1 MVHNVNRLLQRIL
14 GLMVCYVTMLPVY
27 AETTVQILSSRAGDS
42 AELLAYLSKTFKNDI
57 TLIAD
62 EQTVSTTADLLI
74 VLNNENPN
82 LPAVHP
88 PTLFVL
94 PQPSTRELQKQDSA
108 LYWTPSLAAQLAL
121 IRAMLPATNR
131 VGMLVS
137 NNNEDASWLRVFKQY
152 AAEQSIDVRFQTVD
166 KARIARQVSEL
177 AASTDVLLAQ
187 PDIEIYNRDTIRFIL
202 LAAYRQNKV
211 LVGPSPA
218 FINAGALATL
228 YAPTSVIAEEVA
240 QKIRYF
246 HKNNKL
252 PPTSR
257 VKNFSVSLNPQVA
270 KSLGLAVP
278 AMNEL
283 ERLLRLEELPTW
295 P

>member
-1 MVHNVNRLLQRIL
+1 MQTHKIQTMLLRIL
-14 GLMVCYVTMLPVY
+14 GCCLWIMPVY
-27 AETTVQILSSRAGDS
+27 AEVNVQLLTPPTAESAQLSTF
-42 AELLAYLSKTFKNDI
+42 LSKKFPDNEVVI
-57 TLIAD
+57 
-62 EQTVSTTADLLI
+62 STSEKVLEKADLLI
-74 VLNNENPN
+74 VMSNDIVKT
-82 LPAVHP
+82 LPANHP

-94 PQPSTRELQKQDSA
+94 AQPSTIEMQKQDSA
-108 LYWTPSLAAQLAL
+108 LYWSPSLSAQLAL
-121 IRAMLPATNR
+121 IRVVLPATNR

-137 NNNEDASWLRVFKQY
+137 NSEDASWLRIFKQY
-152 AAEQSIDVRFQTVD
+152 AAEQSIEVRFQTID

-187 PDIEIYNRDTIRFIL
+187 PDTDIYNRETIRFIL

-211 LVGPSPA
+211 LIGPSPA
-218 FINAGALATL
+218 FVNAGALATL
-228 YAPTSVIAEEVA
+228 YAPSNVVAEEVA
-240 QKIRYF
+240 QKIRHF
-246 HKNNKL
+246 IKNNKL
-252 PPTSR
+252 PPSSR
-257 VKNFSVSLNPQVA
+257 VKNLSVSLNAQVA

>member
-1 MVHNVNRLLQRIL
+1 MQTHKILKMLLRIL
-14 GLMVCYVTMLPVY
+14 GCYLWIMPVY
-27 AETTVQILSSRAGDS
+27 AEVNVQLLTPPTAESAQLSAF
-42 AELLAYLSKTFKNDI
+42 LSKNFPDNEVAI
-57 TLIAD
+57 TTSEKVL
-62 EQTVSTTADLLI
+62 EKADLLI
-74 VLNNENPN
+74 VMSNDIVKS
-82 LPAVHP
+82 LPANHP

-94 PQPSTRELQKQDSA
+94 AQPSTIEMQKQDSA
-108 LYWTPSLAAQLAL
+108 LYWSPSLSAQLAL
-121 IRAMLPATNR
+121 IRAVLPATNR

-137 NNNEDASWLRVFKQY
+137 SGEDASWLRIFKQY
-152 AAEQSIDVRFQTVD
+152 AAEQSIEVRFQSID

-187 PDIEIYNRDTIRFIL
+187 PDTDIYNRETIRFIL

-211 LVGPSPA
+211 LIGPSPA
-218 FINAGALATL
+218 FVNAGALATL
-228 YAPTSVIAEEVA
+228 YAPSNVVAEEVA
-240 QKIRYF
+240 QKIRHF
-246 HKNNKL
+246 IKNNKL
-252 PPTSR
+252 PPSSR
-257 VKNFSVSLNPQVA
+257 VKNLSVSLNAQVA

>member
-1 MVHNVNRLLQRIL
+1 M
-14 GLMVCYVTMLPVY
+14 PVY
-27 AETTVQILSSRAGDS
+27 AEVNVQLLTPPTAESAQLSTF
-42 AELLAYLSKTFKNDI
+42 LSKKFPDNEVVI
-57 TLIAD
+57 
-62 EQTVSTTADLLI
+62 STSEKVLEKADLLI
-74 VLNNENPN
+74 VMSNDIVKT
-82 LPAVHP
+82 LPANHP

-94 PQPSTRELQKQDSA
+94 AQPSTIEMQKQDSA
-108 LYWTPSLAAQLAL
+108 LYWSPSLSAQLAL
-121 IRAMLPATNR
+121 IRAVLPATNR

-137 NNNEDASWLRVFKQY
+137 NSEDASWLRIFKQY
-152 AAEQSIDVRFQTVD
+152 AAEQSIEVRFQTID

-187 PDIEIYNRDTIRFIL
+187 PDTDIYNRETIRFIL

-211 LVGPSPA
+211 LIGPSPA
-218 FINAGALATL
+218 FVNAGALATL
-228 YAPTSVIAEEVA
+228 YAPSNVVAEEVA
-240 QKIRYF
+240 QKIRHF
-246 HKNNKL
+246 IKNNKL
-252 PPTSR
+252 PPSSR
-257 VKNFSVSLNPQVA
+257 VKNLSVSLNAQVA

>member
-1 MVHNVNRLLQRIL
+1 MQTYKILKMLLRIIC
-14 GLMVCYVTMLPVY
+14 CYLWIMPVY
-27 AETTVQILSSRAGDS
+27 AEVNVQLLTPPTAESAQLSTF
-42 AELLAYLSKTFKNDI
+42 LSKNLPDSDVVITTHEKVSEKTDI
-57 TLIAD
+57 
-62 EQTVSTTADLLI
+62 LI
-74 VLNNENPN
+74 VMSNDMVKS
-82 LPAVHP
+82 LPANHP

-94 PQPSTRELQKQDSA
+94 AQPSTIEMQKQDSA
-108 LYWTPSLAAQLAL
+108 LYWSPSLSAQLAL
-121 IRAMLPATNR
+121 IRAVLPATNR

-137 NNNEDASWLRVFKQY
+137 NGEDASWLRVFKQY
-152 AAEQSIDVRFQTVD
+152 AAEQSIEVRFQTID

-187 PDIEIYNRDTIRFIL
+187 PDTDIYNRETIRFIL

-211 LVGPSPA
+211 LIGPSPA
-218 FINAGALATL
+218 FVNAGALATL
-228 YAPTSVIAEEVA
+228 YAPSHVVAEEVA
-240 QKIRYF
+240 QKIQHF
-246 HKNNKL
+246 IKNNKL
-252 PPTSR
+252 PPASR
-257 VKNFSVSLNPQVA
+257 VKNLSVSLNAQVA

>member
-1 MVHNVNRLLQRIL
+1 MVQTRKILHQLLCII
-14 GLMVCYVTMLPVY
+14 GCYLWIAPVY
-27 AETTVQILSSRAGDS
+27 AELNIQLLSSPTAES
-42 AELLAYLSKTFKNDI
+42 AQLVSLLSKSLKDDV
-57 TLIAD
+57 A
-62 EQTVSTTADLLI
+62 VSTSETVLEKTQLLI
-74 VLNNENPN
+74 VMNSDMVKSLPNN
-82 LPAVHP
+82 HP

-94 PQPSTRELQKQDSA
+94 PQPSTVELQKQDSA
-108 LYWTPSLAAQLAL
+108 LYWTPSLSAQLAL
-121 IRAMLPATNR
+121 IRAILPATNR

-137 NNNEDASWLRVFKQY
+137 NNDDASWLRIFKQY
-152 AAEQSIDVRFQTVD
+152 AAEQSIEVRVQVVD

-177 AASTDVLLAQ
+177 AAATDVLLAQ
-187 PDIEIYNRDTIRFIL
+187 PDTDIYNRDSIRFIL

-211 LVGPSPA
+211 LIGPSPA
-218 FINAGALATL
+218 FVNAGALATL
-228 YAPTSVIAEEVA
+228 YAPASVVADEVT

-246 HKNNKL
+246 LKNNKL

-257 VKNFSVSLNPQVA
+257 VKNLSVSLNAQVA
-270 KSLGLAVP
+270 KSLGLSLP

>member
-1 MVHNVNRLLQRIL
+1 MQTYKILKMLLRIIC
-14 GLMVCYVTMLPVY
+14 CYLWIMPVY
-27 AETTVQILSSRAGDS
+27 AEVNVQLLTPPTAESAQLSTF
-42 AELLAYLSKTFKNDI
+42 LSKNLPDSDVVITTHEKVSEKTDI
-57 TLIAD
+57 
-62 EQTVSTTADLLI
+62 LI
-74 VLNNENPN
+74 VMSNDMVKS
-82 LPAVHP
+82 LPANHP

-94 PQPSTRELQKQDSA
+94 AQPSTIEMQKQDSA
-108 LYWTPSLAAQLAL
+108 LYWSPSLSAQLAL
-121 IRAMLPATNR
+121 IRAVLPATNR

-137 NNNEDASWLRVFKQY
+137 NGEDASWLRVFKQY
-152 AAEQSIDVRFQTVD
+152 AAEQSIEVRFQTID

-187 PDIEIYNRDTIRFIL
+187 PDTDIYNRETIRFIL

-211 LVGPSPA
+211 LIGPSPA
-218 FINAGALATL
+218 FVNAGALATL
-228 YAPTSVIAEEVA
+228 YAPSHVVAEEVA
-240 QKIRYF
+240 QKIQYF
-246 HKNNKL
+246 IKNNKL
-252 PPTSR
+252 PPASR
-257 VKNFSVSLNPQVA
+257 VKNLSVSLNAQVA